1 MQTIITL
8 LLLAASPETAS
19 GLTGTDTPAP
29 TAAKPVKIKKVC
41 RAGAA
46 TGTRLTSK
54 ICKTQAEWDAQIG
67 ADSTKI
73 DNQRSN
79 GGSGY

>member
-1 MQTIITL
+1 MLFILPAL
-8 LLLAASPETAS
+8 LFAATPDTDKVSN
-19 GLTGTDTPAP
+19 GTEATE
-29 TAAKPVKIKKVC
+29 AKPIKVKKIC

-46 TGTRLTSK
+46 TSTRLTNK

-67 ADSTKI
+67 ADATKM
-73 DNQRSN
+73 DNQR

>member
-8 LLLAASPETAS
+8 LLLAASPETAPAA
-19 GLTGTDTPAP
+19 TGTETPAP
-29 TAAKPVKIKKVC
+29 AAAKPVKVKKIC

-46 TGTRLTSK
+46 TGTRMTSK
-54 ICKTQAEWDAQIG
+54 ICKSQAEWDAQIG
-67 ADSTKI
+67 ADATKI

-79 GGSGY
+79 AGY

>member
-8 LLLAASPETAS
+8 LLFAASPDAAAPVTSTET
-19 GLTGTDTPAP
+19 PP
-29 TAAKPVKIKKVC
+29 TAKPVKVKKIC

-46 TGTRLTSK
+46 TGTRMTSK

-67 ADSTKI
+67 ADATKI
-73 DNQRSN
+73 DNQWSN
-79 GGSGY
+79 SGSGY

>member
-8 LLLAASPETAS
+8 LLLAASPDAATAV
-19 GLTGTDTPAP
+19 TGTETPAP
-29 TAAKPVKIKKVC
+29 AKPVKVKKIC

-46 TGTRLTSK
+46 TGSRMTNK

-67 ADSTKI
+67 ADATKI
-73 DNQRSN
+73 DNQRRNS
-79 GGSGY
+79 GSGY

>member
-8 LLLAASPETAS
+8 LLLAVSPDAAP
-19 GLTGTDTPAP
+19 LVTGTETPP
-29 TAAKPVKIKKVC
+29 TAKPVKVKKIC

-46 TGTRLTSK
+46 TGSRMTSK
-54 ICKTQAEWDAQIG
+54 ICKSQAEWDAQIG

-73 DNQRSN
+73 DNQRNNS
-79 GGSGY
+79 GSGY